1 MTSIDRRIYPYF
13 PLSKCSYIGKGGI
26 VDAKID
32 IYSLKGA
39 KKTIKEAYDINYQL
53 MYIGNG
59 SNVVYLDKY
68 ILPTIAVALKAC
80 NYVIENDV
88 LLVEVGINLSSLA
101 KKMSDL
107 GYANWTAFEDIPGT
121 LGGAITN
128 NAGAFSQTISDYLID
143 IILVDKMGNVV
154 TYSREEL
161 NFSYRSSLLKKD
173 KRGLIYLASFRL
185 LKKEKDLIN
194 QERIEYHQ
202 KRLLSQPQGI
212 LTLGSTFKNGHDYF
226 AAYLIEQSGLKGY
239 HKGHLSISEKHAN
252 FLIFQKGVT
261 MREIRDFIAYIQNIV
276 YNKYTI
282 LLELEIEIQ
291 GGESDG
297 GRAIIDKCQ

>member
-1 MTSIDRRIYPYF
+1 MTRIDRRIYPCF
-13 PLSKCSYIGKGGI
+13 PLSKCSYIGKGGV

-39 KKTIKEAYDINYQL
+39 QKTIKESYENNYQL
-53 MYIGNG
+53 IYIGNG

-68 ILPTIAVALKAC
+68 DVPTIAIMVKAH
-80 NYVIENDV
+80 NYVIEKDI
-88 LLVEVGINLSSLA
+88 LLVEVGISLSLLA

-128 NAGAFSQTISDYLID
+128 NAGAFFQTISDHLID
-143 IILVDKMGNVV
+143 IILVDKNGYIV
-154 TYSREEL
+154 TYLREEL

-173 KRGLIYLASFRL
+173 KIGLVYIASFRL
-185 LKKEKDLIN
+185 LKKEKYLIN
-194 QERIEYHQ
+194 KERIAYHQ
-202 KRLLSQPQGI
+202 KRLLSQPYGA
-212 LTLGSTFKNGHDYF
+212 LTLGSTFKNGQGYF
-226 AAYLIEQSGLKGY
+226 AAYLIEQVGLKGY
-239 HKGHLSISEKHAN
+239 HKGPLSISEKHAN

-261 MREIRDFIAYIQNIV
+261 TQEIREFIAYIQNIV

-291 GGESDG
+291 GGESNG
-297 GRAIIDKCQ
+297 GRAIIDKCK

>member
-1 MTSIDRRIYPYF
+1 MIRIDRRIYPYY
-13 PLSKCSYIGKGGI
+13 PLRKCSFINKGGI

-32 IYSLKGA
+32 VYSLYGA
-39 KKTIKEAYDINYQL
+39 QKTIQEAYQSNYQV

-59 SNVVYLDKY
+59 SNVVYLDDY
-68 ILPTIAVALKAC
+68 PLPTIAIAIKA
-80 NYVIENDV
+80 NTYKIENDI
-88 LLVEVGINLSSLA
+88 LLVEAGINLASLA

-128 NAGAFSQTISDYLID
+128 NAGAFSQAISDQLID
-143 IILVDKMGNVV
+143 VTLVDNKGNIV
-154 TYSREEL
+154 TYTREEL

-173 KRGLIYLASFRL
+173 KRGLVFFASFHL
-185 LKKEKDLIN
+185 IKKERHLIKK
-194 QERIEYHQ
+194 ERYEYHQ
-202 KRLLSQPQGI
+202 KRLLSQPRGL
-212 LTLGSTFKNGHDYF
+212 LTLGSTFKNGQDYF
-226 AAYLIEQSGLKGY
+226 AAKVIEEAGLKGY
-239 HKGHLSISEKHAN
+239 RKGHLAISEKHAN

-261 MREIRDFIAYIQNIV
+261 TQEIRDFIAYIQKIV

-291 GGESDG
+291 GGESNG
-297 GRAIIDKCQ
+297 GRAIINKCK